1 MSDVPDRIGPT
12 DPRMMRASD
21 ADRERVAEVLRT
33 AASEGRLHLDELDE
47 RLAAVYAARTYA
59 ELEPLTHDLP
69 TAHRLP
75 TPHYPATPHYPTTP
89 QAAPTGPA
97 VTGGGQATSGTA
109 VAIMGGFE
117 RKARWA
123 VGRRFTGIAF
133 MGGGD
138 IDLREAIFTEG
149 EVTLNVFAVMGGISI
164 TVAED
169 AEVVVN
175 GVGIMGG
182 FDQRA
187 AGPGAPGAPRVTV
200 NGVAFWGGVE
210 VKRLP
215 SDEEIKRRKLE
226 RKRQKAERRQ
236 IGN

>member
-1 MSDVPDRIGPT
+1 MSDLPERVTPT
-12 DPRMMRASD
+12 DPRLMRASD

-33 AASEGRLHLDELDE
+33 AATEGRLHLSELDE

-59 ELEPLTHDLP
+59 ELEPITHDLP
-69 TAHRLP
+69 TTRTAPR
-75 TPHYPATPHYPTTP
+75 TPV
-89 QAAPTGPA
+89 AAADARRPYA
-97 VTGGGQATSGTA
+97 SGMGL
-109 VAIMGGFE
+109 AIMGGFE

-123 VGRRFTGIAF
+123 VGRRFTGIAI
-133 MGGGD
+133 MGGGE
-138 IDLREAIFTEG
+138 IDLREAEFTDG
-149 EVTLNVFAVMGGISI
+149 EATINTFAMMGGISVI
-164 TVAED
+164 VPED

-187 AGPGAPGAPRVTV
+187 AGPGRPGAPRITV

-215 SDEEIKRRKLE
+215 PVEEIKRRKLE

-236 IGN
+236 IDK

>member
-12 DPRMMRASD
+12 EPRMMRASD

-69 TAHRLP
+69 TAHHLPAPQVPARPVAAGPGQPGSGRL
-75 TPHYPATPHYPTTP
+75 AS
-89 QAAPTGPA
+89 
-97 VTGGGQATSGTA
+97 GQSTSGTG

-117 RKARWA
+117 RKGRWA
-123 VGRRFTGIAF
+123 TARRFTGIAF

-149 EVTLNVFAVMGGISI
+149 EVTINAFAVMGGISI
-164 TVAED
+164 TVGED

-187 AGPGAPGAPRVTV
+187 AGPGQPGAPRVTV
-200 NGVAFWGGVE
+200 NGLAFWGGVE

-236 IGN
+236 IGK

>member
-1 MSDVPDRIGPT
+1 MADVPDRIEPT
-12 DPRMMRASD
+12 HPRLMRASD

-69 TAHRLP
+69 TGHPLL
-75 TPHYPATPHYPTTP
+75 TPHPLATPH
-89 QAAPTGPA
+89 AAPTARSVGSGA
-97 VTGGGQATSGTA
+97 GQATSGTG